1 MHAVPPIP
9 STKQERCRR
18 QQFSIVFVNNAL
30 EWLLSENDQ
39 IFFLFLFPFSW
50 TSSNMKVGC
59 LVLWVRICSK
69 RFTLALLFQKDY
81 NEFSLSLVCF
91 MNHNVSAWV
100 KSNQSPSWCKNILN
114 CSISSRKGKG
124 SIVSQDLKLTENIWS
139 CSERPWYFAG
149 IFQIFRRDIPNV
161 AVVPFNFSASAA

>member
-1 MHAVPPIP
+1 MLCPP
-9 STKQERCRR
+9 
-18 QQFSIVFVNNAL
+18 F
-30 EWLLSENDQ
+30 LLQNRKDADASSSR
-39 IFFLFLFPFSW
+39 LFLLTKPWNDCFQRTMRCFFYYFYPFSW
-50 TSSNMKVGC
+50 TSPNKTVCG

-100 KSNQSPSWCKNILN
+100 KSNQGPSWCKNILN

>member
-18 QQFSIVFVNNAL
+18 QQFSIVFVNKAL
-30 EWLLSENDQ
+30 EWLLSENDEMFF
-39 IFFLFLFPFSW
+39 IFIPFLGLPHIRQRVAWLAWSSGLEFAPRDLLWRCFFRKITMNFHSAWSASW
-50 TSSNMKVGC
+50 TTMS
-59 LVLWVRICSK
+59 R
-69 RFTLALLFQKDY
+69 
-81 NEFSLSLVCF
+81 
-91 MNHNVSAWV
+91 V

-114 CSISSRKGKG
+114 CSISSHKGKG

>member
-1 MHAVPPIP
+1 MQAVPPIP

-18 QQFSIVFVNNAL
+18 QQFWIVFVNNAL
-30 EWLLSENDQ
+30 EWLLSKNDEMIFISFSPFLDFPKDENGW
-39 IFFLFLFPFSW
+39 L
-50 TSSNMKVGC
+50 
-59 LVLWVRICSK
+59 LVRRMCSK

-81 NEFSLSLVCF
+81 NEFSLSFVCF

-114 CSISSRKGKG
+114 CSISLHKGKG

>member
-1 MHAVPPIP
+1 MHAVAPIP

-18 QQFSIVFVNNAL
+18 QQLWIVFVNNAL
-30 EWLLSENDQ
+30 EWLLSENDEM
-39 IFFLFLFPFSW
+39 FFNFYPFSW
-50 TSSNMKVGC
+50 TSPNKTVGSLAL
-59 LVLWVRICSK
+59 LVRRICSE

-114 CSISSRKGKG
+114 CSISSYKGKG
-124 SIVSQDLKLTENIWS
+124 SIVSQDLNLTENIWS

>member
-1 MHAVPPIP
+1 MQAVPPIP

-18 QQFSIVFVNNAL
+18 QQFWIVFVNNAL
-30 EWLLSENDQ
+30 EWLLSENNEM
-39 IFFLFLFPFSW
+39 IFISFSPFLDFPKDESGW
-50 TSSNMKVGC
+50 LGPRRM
-59 LVLWVRICSK
+59 CSK
-69 RFTLALLFQKDY
+69 RFTLALLFSERLQWIFTQLRLLHEPQY
-81 NEFSLSLVCF
+81 
-91 MNHNVSAWV
+91 VSAWV

>member
-1 MHAVPPIP
+1 MLWPP
-9 STKQERCRR
+9 
-18 QQFSIVFVNNAL
+18 F
-30 EWLLSENDQ
+30 LLQNRKDADASSCG
-39 IFFLFLFPFSW
+39 LFLLTMLLNDCFQRMMRCFLIFIPFLGLPPNK
-50 TSSNMKVGC
+50 TVGSLAL
-59 LVLWVRICSK
+59 LVRRICSE

-114 CSISSRKGKG
+114 CSISSYKGKG
-124 SIVSQDLKLTENIWS
+124 SIVSQDLNLTENIWS